1 MASLRRSVYTYSYTA
16 DTTRMKEI
24 NQSHVLLF
32 HPSMRATLDQ
42 VPNTHLLHNAVKLES
57 SSSLVNEDLF
67 PSPPEKRTWTAFNF
81 FAYWWSESWAIS
93 AWSIGASLIT
103 VGATV
108 RDAVLVVLFAN
119 LLTSVVIVLNGRA
132 AAAYHIGFPVLSRTS
147 FGIYGQYF
155 VVVLRALVG
164 IAWGGVQLYYQGQLI
179 SVCLRCVFPGWNKIP
194 NTIPANQAV
203 TVQGLVGFFL
213 ALLSTLPFMFI
224 HTTKIRHVFS
234 FKAIVVPLAGLGIVC
249 WAITANKGISAHNLI
264 DESKQKSTSI
274 FAWSLVAQ
282 LNAVFGAN
290 SALIVTVPDLAR
302 YSTNRNAQVYGQA
315 LGLPLSQT
323 ICAAFGIITTA
334 AVKNMYGE
342 AYWNPYDLLNGILDH
357 GYTPKARAG
366 VFFAAAAWAF
376 ATLGTSIACNAVPFA
391 ADITCLAPK
400 YINIVRG
407 QVVWLVISLSIV
419 PWRYVGTASGFL
431 RFFTGYCIFQGPV
444 VGIMLIDYFF
454 VRRGNLYL
462 PDLYRHSSTARYYFT
477 KGFNIRAFAAFII
490 GSLLPLPGLI
500 GSFGHSFSSAADH
513 MFSLGWILS
522 FLVGSLAYWALC
534 ALFKVPGDDDSYGFE
549 EKVAEA
555 EEMICQG
562 GGELS
567 PSGEVKG
574 DTSLQV
580 EHIEHNSI

>member
-1 MASLRRSVYTYSYTA
+1 MTPKLPTFDLSKYRRYAYTFTSL
-16 DTTRMKEI
+16 
-24 NQSHVLLF
+24 HV
-32 HPSMRATLDQ
+32 
-42 VPNTHLLHNAVKLES
+42 LHNAIKLES
-57 SSSLVNEDLF
+57 SSSLANEDLF

-132 AAAYHIGFPVLSRTS
+132 AAAYHIGFPVQSRTS
-147 FGIYGQYF
+147 FGVYGQYF

-164 IAWGGVQLYYQGQLI
+164 IAWVILSRTVPFRMSSLRLFGVEQDSKYYTR
-179 SVCLRCVFPGWNKIP
+179 S
-194 NTIPANQAV
+194 
-203 TVQGLVGFFL
+203 FFL
-213 ALLSTLPFMFI
+213 AFLTTLPFTLI

-249 WAITANKGISAHNLI
+249 WAITTNRGVSADKLI
-264 DESKQKSTSI
+264 DESKRKSTST
-274 FAWSLVAQ
+274 FAWGLVAQ

-302 YSTNRNAQVYGQA
+302 YSTNRNAQ
-315 LGLPLSQT
+315 
-323 ICAAFGIITTA
+323 A

-391 ADITCLAPK
+391 ADITCIAPK

-407 QVVWLVISLSIV
+407 QVIWLIISLSIV
-419 PWRYVGTASGFL
+419 PWRFVGTASGFL
-431 RFFTGYCIFQGPV
+431 RFLTGYSIFQGPV

-454 VRRGNLYL
+454 VRRGNLHL

-500 GSFGHSFSSAADH
+500 GSFGNSFSAAADR
-513 MFSLGWILS
+513 MFSLGWTLS
-522 FLVGSLAYWALC
+522 FLVGSLAYWILC

-562 GGELS
+562 GDVLS
-567 PSGEVKG
+567 PSCEVKG

-580 EHIEHNSI
+580 EEIERNVV